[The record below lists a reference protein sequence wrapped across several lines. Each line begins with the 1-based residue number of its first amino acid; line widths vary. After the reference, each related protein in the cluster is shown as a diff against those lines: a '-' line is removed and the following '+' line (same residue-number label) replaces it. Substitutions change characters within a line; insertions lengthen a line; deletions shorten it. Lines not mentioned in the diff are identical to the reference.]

1 MSKVIKKR
9 ISTGEYGACS
19 VVPLNDF
26 GRPSSGGAG
35 SGGGREQNGGAV
47 VAVQAGSG
55 GVFKADGRCQGAPTG
70 H

>member
-1 MSKVIKKR
+1 MILAALVVVLLLLLLVVVV
-9 ISTGEYGACS
+9 GES
-19 VVPLNDF
+19 
-26 GRPSSGGAG
+26 RM
-35 SGGGREQNGGAV
+35 EV